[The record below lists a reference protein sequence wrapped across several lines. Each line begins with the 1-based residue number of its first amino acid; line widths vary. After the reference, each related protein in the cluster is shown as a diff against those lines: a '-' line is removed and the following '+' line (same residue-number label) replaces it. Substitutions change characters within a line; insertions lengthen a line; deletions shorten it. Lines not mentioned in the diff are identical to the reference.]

1 MSRLLDTASF
11 RVSQR
16 NRWQEPS
23 GSTHSVINRF
33 GQRQGR
39 WSQIARLSV
48 SGWARLRGG
57 RCISRGIDLERR
69 PLGQSRTITT
79 LEAQQASDFAGE
91 KLGLLVRYTAASCSS
106 QAAASATRRDG
117 FARVTDRPP
126 SAIATLS
133 CIVPGVRKAM
143 VCHSRPV
150 MIIAQDGERL
160 GSPLDDPDSS
170 SVYVRPAG
178 PASNRPGPRR

>member
-1 MSRLLDTASF
+1 MHKPWNRSREETP
-11 RVSQR
+11 R
-16 NRWQEPS
+16 
-23 GSTHSVINRF
+23 SV
-33 GQRQGR
+33 
-39 WSQIARLSV
+39 
-48 SGWARLRGG
+48 
-57 RCISRGIDLERR
+57 
-69 PLGQSRTITT
+69 PTITT

-150 MIIAQDGERL
+150 MIIARDGERL
-160 GSPLDDPDSS
+160 RSPLDDPDSS

-178 PASNRPGPRR
+178 PASNRPGPRDDQQIDRSAVHPTLARTFVGRDQSGMPSCAPSPGSRSSSSRWSPGTTW